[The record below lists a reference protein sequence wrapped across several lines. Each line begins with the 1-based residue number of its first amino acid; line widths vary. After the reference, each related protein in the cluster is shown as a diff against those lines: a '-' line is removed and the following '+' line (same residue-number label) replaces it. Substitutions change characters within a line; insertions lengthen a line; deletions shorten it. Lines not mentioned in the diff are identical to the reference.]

1 MQKNAR
7 NTRFLSFF
15 GIQYLFYCQQSM
27 SERCFV
33 VLSVKNVAAAQL
45 FCSGRSRAKG
55 SERKLLEAARR
66 AAH

>member
-1 MQKNAR
+1 
-7 NTRFLSFF
+7 
-15 GIQYLFYCQQSM
+15 M